1 MAELTHDAE
10 LTPFYG
16 TIYFHNSFSHIIY
29 RMDAWRIVRYP
40 LTTEAAMRKIED
52 DNTLVF
58 IVDRDASKP
67 QIKAAMKKLY
77 DINIAKINSLNTYVY
92 INM

>member
-1 MAELTHDAE
+1 
-10 LTPFYG
+10 
-16 TIYFHNSFSHIIY
+16 
-29 RMDAWRIVRYP
+29 MDAWRIVRYP